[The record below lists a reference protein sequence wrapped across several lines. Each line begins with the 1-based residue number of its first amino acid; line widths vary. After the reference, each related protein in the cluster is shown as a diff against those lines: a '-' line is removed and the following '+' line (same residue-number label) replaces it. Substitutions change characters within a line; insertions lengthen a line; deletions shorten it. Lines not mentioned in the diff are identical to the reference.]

1 MVLQGTQETKKM
13 VLGLRNMKNI
23 KEMTDAMIKINS
35 IENQADDIFDMSI
48 EKLFEQENDF
58 KEVIKKREIYQVL
71 EIATDKIEDV
81 ANVVESII
89 IKYA

>member
-1 MVLQGTQETKKM
+1 M

-35 IENQADDIFDMSI
+35 IENQADDVFDMSI

-71 EIATDKIEDV
+71 EIATDKIGS
-81 ANVVESII
+81 N
-89 IKYA
+89 K